1 MAGATEKQVRYAM
14 VLLAKAGYSTRWM
27 DGSFRRL
34 GASMRQRQGR
44 VEDWLR
50 SLTIAEASA
59 LIDQLRAEVEA
70 A

>member
-1 MAGATEKQVRYAM
+1 MKATEKQVRYLL
-14 VLLAKAGYSTRWM
+14 VLLGRAGYSTRFM

-34 GASMRQRQGR
+34 GASMRERSGR

-50 SLTIAEASA
+50 GLTIAEASA
-59 LIDQLRAEVEA
+59 LIDQLKSQVGA